1 MTTTSKSALA
11 LLTPQEMAAAD
22 QFAIDSGISGLA
34 LMENAGRAVARALVR
49 QFEPS
54 PTVVLCGPG
63 NNGGDGFVVARLLRE
78 FGWPVHLAL
87 LGERSALKGD
97 TAAMADRWGDEIEPF
112 DPELITDCALV
123 VDAVFGAGL
132 SRPVEGIAAE
142 VIERVNDA
150 RIPVCAIDV
159 PTGVDGASG
168 AILGAAFCATLTV
181 TFFRKKPGHVLY
193 PGRGVCGEVVVADI
207 GIPEEALDTRASRTF
222 ENGPALWRAAFPLID
237 PEIHKYDRGHA
248 VIVSGGPANTGAARL
263 AARGALRIGA
273 GLVTVASPPEAVV
286 VNAQHLTAVM
296 VREFAGPAALARMLD
311 DKRMNSVV
319 IGPAAGVGSTT
330 RANVRA
336 VLASGAAAV
345 LDADALTSFVQDAGG
360 LGAAIAERPGR
371 PVVLTP
377 HDGEFRRLFG
387 DLRDVARSKVELA
400 REAAG
405 RIGATL
411 VLKGAD
417 TVIAAP
423 DGRAVVNTNAGP
435 ELATAGSG
443 DVLAGM
449 IGGLLAQGMPAFEAA
464 CAAVWLHGA
473 TGNAVG
479 RGLIAEDL
487 PEVLPE
493 VLTALWC

>member
-207 GIPEEALDTRASRTF
+207 GIPEEAQ
-222 ENGPALWRAAFPLID
+222 
-237 PEIHKYDRGHA
+237 K
-248 VIVSGGPANTGAARL
+248 
-263 AARGALRIGA
+263 
-273 GLVTVASPPEAVV
+273 
-286 VNAQHLTAVM
+286 
-296 VREFAGPAALARMLD
+296 
-311 DKRMNSVV
+311 
-319 IGPAAGVGSTT
+319 
-330 RANVRA
+330 
-336 VLASGAAAV
+336 AAAV
-345 LDADALTSFVQDAGG
+345 L
-360 LGAAIAERPGR
+360 GANDRGSKWYERSY
-371 PVVLTP
+371 
-377 HDGEFRRLFG
+377 RLMQ
-387 DLRDVARSKVELA
+387 RHAPA
-400 REAAG
+400 
-405 RIGATL
+405 
-411 VLKGAD
+411 
-417 TVIAAP
+417 AAP
-423 DGRAVVNTNAGP
+423 Q
-435 ELATAGSG
+435 S
-443 DVLAGM
+443 
-449 IGGLLAQGMPAFEAA
+449 
-464 CAAVWLHGA
+464 
-473 TGNAVG
+473 
-479 RGLIAEDL
+479 
-487 PEVLPE
+487 
-493 VLTALWC
+493 